1 MHGRQPSAPLR
12 ETIYIALFNCP
23 VWGRKELEKEGEE
36 EEEEEEEEG
45 AAVVLTAPAIE
56 AAHQIAASP
65 MRNMVIKVLITGL
78 ISPSTLCVR
87 RTDLPSNAAT
97 MPNIMVPKAAMNWE
111 A

>member
-12 ETIYIALFNCP
+12 ETIYIALLNCP
-23 VWGRKELEKEGEE
+23 VWDRTELDKEEG
-36 EEEEEEEEG
+36 EEEEEG

-65 MRNMVIKVLITGL
+65 MRNMVIKALITGL
-78 ISPSTLCVR
+78 ISPSTSCVR